1 MKQAISGLFLSL
13 FFLLILL
20 PFFLVMFH
28 RCSGQE
34 IKVRLYVT
42 AEKKVVTMEL
52 EEYVKGVVAAEMPAN
67 FHLEAL
73 KAQAVAARTVTV
85 KRLRRFGGRGYTGEQ
100 TADFSDDFR
109 DVQAWFD
116 KKELRKKWGFRGFSK
131 NWAKISQAVEETQGM
146 ILTYQDRPI
155 DAVYHSTSG
164 PRTENAEDIWGV
176 GYPYLQSV
184 ACPYCQHARRY
195 IEETVIPW
203 TVFQE
208 RLALSGFLPVSADAR
223 PIKIM
228 ELTSGGRIKR
238 LQVGE
243 ESFGGEDFRRRLGLN
258 SANFQYEFTGD
269 SLHFRTVGYGHGVGL
284 CQYGA
289 DGLAKA
295 GRDFQW
301 ILSYYYQDTSIK
313 KIR

>member
-20 PFFLVMFH
+20 PLFLVMFH
-28 RCSGQE
+28 GCSGQE
-34 IKVRLYVT
+34 ISVRLYVT

-85 KRLRRFGGRGYTGEQ
+85 KRMRRFGGRGYAGDQ
-100 TADFSDDFR
+100 AADFSDDFR
-109 DVQAWFD
+109 DVQAWLG
-116 KKELRKKWGFRGFSK
+116 KKELRKKWGFWGFSK

-164 PRTENAEDIWGV
+164 PRTENAEEIWGV
-176 GYPYLQSV
+176 GYPYLKSV
-184 ACPYCQHARRY
+184 ACPYCQHSRRY
-195 IEETVIPW
+195 IEETVIPC
-203 TVFQE
+203 TVFRE
-208 RLALSGFLPVSADAR
+208 RLALAGFPQVSANSR
-223 PIKIM
+223 PIRTT

-243 ESFGGEDFRRRLGLN
+243 ESFRGEDFRLKLGLN
-258 SANFQYEFTGD
+258 SANFQYKFTGD
-269 SLHFRTVGYGHGVGL
+269 GFHFRTIGYGHGVGM

-295 GRDFQW
+295 GRDFQR
-301 ILSYYYQDTSIK
+301 ILTYYYQGTSIK
-313 KIR
+313 KIK